1 MLYWFRFT
9 LSVVLIVACAPFC
22 ALGEP
27 SQFETSED
35 AYIYYDQN
43 FNVVQRLR
51 TEEKKKENLMS
62 EENKKSVSVGIFEAD
77 FETIKSNVTISNLV
91 ELADLEKVKS
101 PDGKIYI
108 PCLESDRAS
117 WWLFTAKFGKA
128 KYITS
133 GRKVLSRATYYIDPV
148 GPTGGFFAKFV
159 PHIPG
164 LEQKV
169 EREILVNDYVKSQLS
184 ELPENMRKLMIESFA
199 GVNLSFFG
207 IPFSVAYRSADRI
220 QNKPE
225 NIRAYPGHGLLG
237 CDSCV
242 QDYAMKLTGLRDP
255 EKAVAKW
262 KQEEYLPKLARY
274 TAWTHHV
281 LGASFESHTQNMVLD
296 INHETGQIVQ
306 FYFRDFA
313 DVLLNPI
320 PLLAD
325 GRLPKDIQW
334 EKVKLLSVHP
344 NYFSDQGVQIAKDIW
359 YHASIYSG
367 QGITSHIT
375 GFQRQ
380 QRHLAIFLKNY
391 ISETEKI
398 LGQKIPLSEDA
409 QKVLQGL
416 EQKLSKEEFY
426 SGELKDRSPLKNA
439 MASVLKSVFEFS
451 HQVKIEKI
459 EADLK
464 NAIETQNQS
473 KLKKAFYRAMTQ
485 QRVVFMGL
493 EQREYL
499 LGQDTKTSWLK
510 ATIQAYLK
518 FGFNLGKSNEDI
530 EFKIFEDRIWA
541 IDKISS
547 RPVAAM
553 IEQYRGNVS
562 WIDRVSNLFQSSKKS
577 KVDLIQCNRLFS
589 GGTQ

>member
-1 MLYWFRFT
+1 MSYRFRFI
-9 LSVVLIVACAPFC
+9 LSVVLIVACAPIY
-22 ALGEP
+22 AYGAP
-27 SQFETSED
+27 SHFETSVD
-35 AYIYYDQN
+35 SYIYYDQN

-62 EENKKSVSVGIFEAD
+62 EEDKKPISVGIFEAD
-77 FETIKSNVTISNLV
+77 FEAIKNNMTISNLA
-91 ELADLEKVKS
+91 ELNDLEKVKS
-101 PDGKIYI
+101 PDGKVYI
-108 PCLESDRAS
+108 PCLESDRAN
-117 WWLFTAKFGKA
+117 WWLLTAKFGKP
-128 KYITS
+128 KYMTS

-199 GVNLSFFG
+199 SVNLSFFG

-237 CDSCV
+237 CESCV
-242 QDYAMKLTGLRDP
+242 QEYAMKLTGLRDP

-296 INHETGQIVQ
+296 INRETGQIVQ

-320 PLLAD
+320 PLLSD
-325 GRLPKDIQW
+325 SRLPKDIQW
-334 EKVKLLSVHP
+334 EKVKLLSIHP
-344 NYFSDQGVQIAKDIW
+344 NYFSDQGVQVAKDIW

-375 GFQRQ
+375 GFPRQ
-380 QRHLAIFLKNY
+380 QRYLSIFLKNY

-409 QKVLQGL
+409 KKVLDGL
-416 EQKLSKEEFY
+416 EQRLSKEEFY

-451 HQVKIEKI
+451 HQVKIDKI
-459 EADLK
+459 EYELR
-464 NAIETQNQS
+464 NAIETRNQQ
-473 KLKKAFYRAMTQ
+473 KLKRAFFRAMTL
-485 QRVVFMGL
+485 QRVIFMGA
-493 EQREYL
+493 EQREVL

-518 FGFNLGKSNEDI
+518 FGFSIGKSNEDI
-530 EFKIFEDRIWA
+530 EFKVFEDRIWA
-541 IDKISS
+541 IDKESNKPI
-547 RPVAAM
+547 AAM
-553 IEQYRGNVS
+553 IETYRGNVS
-562 WIDRVSNLFQSSKKS
+562 WMKKVSSLFQSSRKS
-577 KVDLIQCNRLFS
+577 KVELVQCKQLF
-589 GGTQ
+589 GGGGN

>member
-1 MLYWFRFT
+1 MLYWFRFI
-9 LSVVLIVACAPFC
+9 LSVVLIVGCAPFC
-22 ALGEP
+22 ALAGP
-27 SQFETSED
+27 SHFDTSED

-51 TEEKKKENLMS
+51 SEEKKKENLMS
-62 EENKKSVSVGIFEAD
+62 EEDKKPVSVGVFEAD
-77 FETIKSNVTISNLV
+77 FESIKNNMTISNLA
-91 ELADLEKVKS
+91 ELTDLEKVKS

-117 WWLFTAKFGKA
+117 WWLLMAKFGKP
-128 KYITS
+128 KYMTW

-207 IPFSVAYRSADRI
+207 VPFSVAYRSADRI
-220 QNKPE
+220 RNKPD

-242 QDYAMKLTGLRDP
+242 QEYAMKLTGLQDA
-255 EKAVAKW
+255 EKAIAKW

-296 INHETGQIVQ
+296 INHETGQIIQ

-320 PLLAD
+320 PLLSD
-325 GRLPKDIQW
+325 NRLPKDIQW
-334 EKVKLLSVHP
+334 EKVKLLSIHP
-344 NYFSDQGVQIAKDIW
+344 NYFSDQDVQVAKDIW

-375 GFQRQ
+375 GFPRQ
-380 QRHLAIFLKNY
+380 QRYLSIFLKNY

-409 QKVLQGL
+409 KKVLAGL
-416 EQKLSKEEFY
+416 DQRLSKDEFY
-426 SGELKDRSPLKNA
+426 GGELKDRSSLKNA
-439 MASVLKSVFEFS
+439 MASVLKSVFEFA
-451 HQVKIEKI
+451 HTVKIEKV
-459 EADLK
+459 EAELK
-464 NAIETQNQS
+464 NAVESRNQQ
-473 KLKKAFYRAMTQ
+473 KLKKAFFHAMTL
-485 QRVVFMGL
+485 QRVIFMGI
-493 EQREYL
+493 EEREML
-499 LGQDTKTSWLK
+499 LGKDTKVSWLK
-510 ATIQAYLK
+510 ATIRAYLK
-518 FGFNLGKSNEDI
+518 FGFNLGKSNEDV
-530 EFKIFEDRIWA
+530 EFKVFEDRIWA
-541 IDKISS
+541 IDKESNKPI
-547 RPVAAM
+547 AAM
-553 IEQYRGNVS
+553 IEPYRRNVS
-562 WIDRVSNLFQSSKKS
+562 WMERVSSLFQSSKKS
-577 KVDLIQCNRLFS
+577 TVELIQCKQLFS
-589 GGTQ
+589 GGGN